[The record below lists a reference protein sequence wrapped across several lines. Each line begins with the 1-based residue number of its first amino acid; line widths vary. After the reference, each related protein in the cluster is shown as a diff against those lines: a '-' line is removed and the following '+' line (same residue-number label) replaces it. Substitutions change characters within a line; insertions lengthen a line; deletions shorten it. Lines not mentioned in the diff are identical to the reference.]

1 MRVLEKLSDFVSK
14 WMALIVILV
23 AALSLFFPS
32 AVSFIKTAWIN
43 TLLGIVMFG
52 MGLTLKPSDFT
63 DVFKRP
69 KMCIRDRT
77 GYFTGIEGE
86 DVLTKGRKYCILIST

>member
-1 MRVLEKLSDFVSK
+1 MQEAVREESCMRVLEKLSDFVSK

-43 TLLGIVMFG
+43 TLLGIVMSRLASF
-52 MGLTLKPSDFT
+52 L
-63 DVFKRP
+63 
-69 KMCIRDRT
+69 
-77 GYFTGIEGE
+77 
-86 DVLTKGRKYCILIST
+86 